1 MNFLFKD
8 DFPRFLKE
16 HFVKYTAQQLYE
28 INYTLIF
35 TSIIF
40 TFTLILIFIRLLS
53 KKVNYKHYDPNSYP
67 AKFKKISGFLFL
79 LLAFLII
86 DFAKNIYSLYSY
98 LFLFN
103 SETYSFLAQIKISF
117 LRNWWSVIIYFT
129 ILSTI
134 FNVIFSFF
142 NLFYFIK
149 RKRLFKF
156 LMLMYIPLVVLEG
169 GLKYF
174 FITQAVEPNH
184 YIIYSLFNQWSDALY
199 LSFIIFLYIL
209 FSRRV
214 NAALSK

>member
-1 MNFLFKD
+1 MNFFFKD
-8 DFPRFLKE
+8 DFPQFLNE
-16 HFVKYTAQQLYE
+16 YFAKYTEQHTNE
-28 INYTLIF
+28 INYALII
-35 TSIIF
+35 TSALFAVII
-40 TFTLILIFIRLLS
+40 ILIFLKLLS
-53 KKVNYKHYDPNSYP
+53 KKVNYKHYDPDSYP

-79 LLAFLII
+79 LLAFLIFDLI
-86 DFAKNIYSLYSY
+86 KNFYHLYSY

-117 LRNWWSVIIYFT
+117 LRNWWSIIIYFT
-129 ILSTI
+129 IITAICNL
-134 FNVIFSFF
+134 IFSFF
-142 NLFYFIK
+142 NLFYFVN

-156 LMLMYIPLVVLEG
+156 LMLCYIPLVVLEG

-174 FITQAVEPNH
+174 LVTQVLEPNH

-199 LSFIIFLYIL
+199 LSFIIFLYVL